1 MKYLFDMKKY
11 KITHQGDNH
20 LNFIIKLE
28 GVFVL
33 IGLIQYFCHFS
44 MRKEKSRIKRHMK
57 MPPVPLKGDLMDERP
72 LYQLESIRIKSTG
85 LKYEEI

>member
-1 MKYLFDMKKY
+1 
-11 KITHQGDNH
+11 
-20 LNFIIKLE
+20 
-28 GVFVL
+28 
-33 IGLIQYFCHFS
+33 